1 MGHRTDVPM
10 TGPSNFNELV
20 PPFLHYKNVS
30 KIFYE
35 LLRPIP
41 THAERP
47 HDFKK
52 NVIALPHILLEMLK
66 FVEKQHLRYIYIFL
80 CIYIPVQIRQP

>member
-1 MGHRTDVPM
+1 MGRRTDVPM

-47 HDFKK
+47 QDFKK
-52 NVIALPHILLEMLK
+52 NVIALLSTYVKITYVALSSKISL
-66 FVEKQHLRYIYIFL
+66 F
-80 CIYIPVQIRQP
+80 CI

>member
-47 HDFKK
+47 QDFKK
-52 NVIALPHILLEMLK
+52 NVIALIKMAHNIFGTFLFKRSVLDVMHKFGALK
-66 FVEKQHLRYIYIFL
+66 CTAQK
-80 CIYIPVQIRQP
+80 

>member
-1 MGHRTDVPM
+1 MGRRTDVPM

-30 KIFYE
+30 KNFYE

-47 HDFKK
+47 QDLKK
-52 NVIALPHILLEMLK
+52 NVIALPLSLVK
-66 FVEKQHLRYIYIFL
+66 RKN
-80 CIYIPVQIRQP
+80 P